1 MYSAPRAASI
11 IAQTDGQLWG
21 LHRYAFRKVLAEQNE
36 RKGLMKIL
44 KKMPAFKTLD
54 KEEIENIA
62 GSMEEATYG
71 RGETIVKQ
79 GAVGDTVYVI
89 CHGGQ
94 VGE

>member
-1 MYSAPRAASI
+1 M
-11 IAQTDGQLWG
+11 
-21 LHRYAFRKVLAEQNE
+21 KV
-36 RKGLMKIL
+36 L

-94 VGE
+94 VGEYM